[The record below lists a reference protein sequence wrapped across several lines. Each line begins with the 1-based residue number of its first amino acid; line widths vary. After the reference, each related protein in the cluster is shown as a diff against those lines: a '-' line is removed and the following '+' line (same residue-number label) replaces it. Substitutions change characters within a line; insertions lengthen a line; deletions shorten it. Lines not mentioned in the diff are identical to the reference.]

1 MKYRPFFA
9 ALGAGAAVMLLLP
22 WMAVHFVKGDAGVAV
37 CFLLFFG
44 VNPLFSLAMGVFAGK
59 GRKKRWSLPL
69 VTAALFVAGAWIM
82 FSPYEPAF
90 LLYAAGYLILGLI
103 SMGVTCLIT
112 GKTKT

>member
-22 WMAVHFVKGDAGVAV
+22 WMAVHFVKGDAGMAV

-69 VTAALFVAGAWIM
+69 VTAALFLAGTWFTHIFRRRPRYSSTRVRNVRSRA
-82 FSPYEPAF
+82 
-90 LLYAAGYLILGLI
+90 
-103 SMGVTCLIT
+103 
-112 GKTKT
+112 

>member
-22 WMAVHFVKGDAGVAV
+22 WMAVHFVKGDAGMAV
-37 CFLLFFG
+37 CFLLFFA
-44 VNPLFSLAMGVFAGK
+44 VNPLFSLAMGVYAGR

-82 FSPYEPAF
+82 FSPSEPAF

-112 GKTKT
+112 GKK

>member
-1 MKYRPFFA
+1 MKHRRFFA

-22 WMAVHFVKGDAGVAV
+22 WMAVHFVRGDGGMAA

-44 VNPLFSLAMGVFAGK
+44 VNPLFSIAMGAYAGRGK
-59 GRKKRWSLPL
+59 QKLWSLPL
-69 VTAALFVAGAWIM
+69 VTAALFVAGTWIL
-82 FSPYEPAF
+82 FSPCEPAF

-103 SMGVTCLIT
+103 AMGVTCLIT